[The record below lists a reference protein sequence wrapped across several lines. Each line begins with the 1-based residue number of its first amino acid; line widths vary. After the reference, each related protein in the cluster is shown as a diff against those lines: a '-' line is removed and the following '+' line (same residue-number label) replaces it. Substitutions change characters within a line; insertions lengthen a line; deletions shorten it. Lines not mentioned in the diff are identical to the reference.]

1 MKKVLIA
8 GASGYLGKFV
18 IKEFKKQGYWVRAI
32 SRNSNKLKEE
42 REFIDDEFIADV
54 TNKSTLNNCCEG
66 VDVVFSSVGI
76 TKQKD
81 GLTYMDVDFQA
92 NKNLL
97 DEAKRSAVKK
107 FIYISVF
114 CTEKMHKLKCIQA
127 KLKFEEE
134 LKNSGLDYT
143 IIYPNGFFSDMMEY
157 LEMAKKGKGIVYGLG
172 ENKINPIHGADLAE
186 VCVNSAQSN
195 QTEIKVGGPEVLT
208 HNEIFEIAFDLLNKK
223 PKISRFPVWMKGVLL
238 SLART
243 FTSVKTYGPLEFFIT
258 VISTDMIAPKY
269 GKLKLEDFFWDNLD
283 YNN

>member
-97 DEAKRSAVKK
+97 DEAIKNRDSDPIKT
-107 FIYISVF
+107 F
-114 CTEKMHKLKCIQA
+114 C
-127 KLKFEEE
+127 
-134 LKNSGLDYT
+134 G
-143 IIYPNGFFSDMMEY
+143 
-157 LEMAKKGKGIVYGLG
+157 
-172 ENKINPIHGADLAE
+172 
-186 VCVNSAQSN
+186 
-195 QTEIKVGGPEVLT
+195 
-208 HNEIFEIAFDLLNKK
+208 
-223 PKISRFPVWMKGVLL
+223 
-238 SLART
+238 
-243 FTSVKTYGPLEFFIT
+243 
-258 VISTDMIAPKY
+258 
-269 GKLKLEDFFWDNLD
+269 
-283 YNN
+283 